1 MRKLLRNR
9 INLIVFLL
17 QVPVC
22 LCAQVDFTSSNLP
35 IIVINTGSLEIEDE
49 DRIVADMGII
59 NKEAGLINHISDPF
73 NDYAGK
79 INIELRGAT
88 SQEFP
93 KQSYGLETQDE
104 SGDARNVSLLD
115 LPEENDWVLY
125 APYSDKSLIRNILAY
140 RLSSKLGHY
149 APRTKLCELVLN
161 GDYRGVYVLVEKI
174 KRDKNRVDI
183 SRLTPE
189 EIQGDDL
196 SGGYI
201 IKIDKNEGNSGPLW
215 CSESGLI
222 YFQYE
227 YPGYDEIVPEQ
238 KDYIKNYIDAF
249 EESLMSPNFSDP
261 ILGYRTHMDDGS
273 FIDFFIV
280 NEVSKNIDGYML
292 STFFHKDKESN
303 GGKLTMGPVWD
314 YNLAFGNADY
324 REGFRTDGFQ
334 VNINSSPWWWGRLMQ
349 DTTFMNDIKKR
360 WYNIRND
367 QFSNDAIFAIID
379 SLSLL
384 LEEAQERN
392 FKRWDILGSDIW
404 PNYYVGESYED
415 EITFLK
421 NWTSQR
427 LLWLDGN
434 MFDWTDI
441 AHVPSGV
448 ETKAYPN
455 PFRTYFSY
463 DFALDKPGK
472 VSLIL
477 YDMNGRKVS
486 TIVENIYFP
495 AGTHT
500 LDWEAGEIPASIF
513 TLVLSIDGKR
523 YSIQKLVKL

>member
-1 MRKLLRNR
+1 M
-9 INLIVFLL
+9 
-17 QVPVC
+17 
-22 LCAQVDFTSSNLP
+22 
-35 IIVINTGSLEIEDE
+35 INTGSLEIVDE

-59 NKEAGLINHISDPF
+59 HNKAGLINHISDPF

-79 INIELRGAT
+79 INIELRGST

-93 KQSYGLETQDE
+93 KKSYGLETQYE

-140 RLSSKLGHY
+140 RLSRELGHY

-161 GDYRGVYVLVEKI
+161 GDYRGVYVLIEKI

-183 SRLTPE
+183 SSLTPE

-201 IKIDKNEGNSGPLW
+201 IKIDKNEGNSGPMW
-215 CSESGLI
+215 YSEAGGI

-227 YPGYDEIVPEQ
+227 YPDYDEIVPEQ
-238 KDYIKNYIDAF
+238 KNYIKNYIDGF
-249 EESLMSPNFSDP
+249 EESLVSPHFSDP
-261 ILGYRTHMDDGS
+261 VLGYRTHMDDSS

-280 NEVSKNIDGYML
+280 NEVSKNVDGYML
-292 STFFHKDKESN
+292 STFFHKDKESE

-314 YNLAFGNADY
+314 FNLAFGNADY

-334 VNINSSPWWWGRLMQ
+334 VNINSAPWWWGRLMQ
-349 DTTFMNDIKKR
+349 DTTFMDDIKKR
-360 WYNIRND
+360 WYSIRND
-367 QFSNDAIFAIID
+367 QFRTDAIYAIVD

-384 LEEAQERN
+384 LDESQERN

-404 PNYYVGESYED
+404 PNYYVGETYED

-434 MFDWTDI
+434 ISDWTDI
-441 AHVPSGV
+441 EYIPLSI

-455 PFRTYFSY
+455 PFSTSFSY
-463 DFALDKPGK
+463 DFVLPNPAK

-486 TIVENIYFP
+486 VLLEDEYFS
-495 AGTHT
+495 AGVHS
-500 LDWEAGEIPASIF
+500 LGREASEIPASIF
-513 TLVLSIDGKR
+513 VLVLSIDGER
-523 YSIQKLVKL
+523 CSIQKLVKL